1 MNKRHSA
8 VVFNFCSMQTD
19 DLDRWL
25 QETEPISVRQVSVPC
40 IYLKKKVPVLFPLK
54 YQEILKNYA
63 LGTVAISVKLTYSPE

>member
-19 DLDRWL
+19 DLDRWW
-25 QETEPISVRQVSVPC
+25 QETEPISVRQISVPC
-40 IYLKKKVPVLFPLK
+40 IFICKKIPVLLPLK

-63 LGTVAISVKLTYSPE
+63 LETLC